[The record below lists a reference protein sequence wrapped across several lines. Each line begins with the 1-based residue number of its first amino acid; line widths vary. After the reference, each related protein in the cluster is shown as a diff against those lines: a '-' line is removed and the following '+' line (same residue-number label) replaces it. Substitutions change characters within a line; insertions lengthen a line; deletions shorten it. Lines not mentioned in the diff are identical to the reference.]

1 MNSIMSSAN
10 KDSFT
15 SSFPIWMPFISSSCL
30 IAVVGTSSAVLNKRG
45 ESGHFV
51 PNLKG
56 NVCYFL
62 PIECNAGSRFVMY
75 GLYYV

>member
-15 SSFPIWMPFISSSCL
+15 SSFPIWMPFISSCL
-30 IAVVGTSSAVLNKRG
+30 IAVVRTSSAVLNKRD

-51 PNLKG
+51 PSLKG
-56 NVCYFL
+56 NVCYYL
-62 PIECNAGSRFVMY
+62 PIECDAGSRFVMY